1 MSNLGLSS
9 KKNVNLSKGIILSFL
24 TIFSIFY
31 GVFLTNFVD
40 LYQKSN
46 PGSLL
51 PIYIT
56 YLPLVCYVSAVF
68 LGLGLIIFIKKST
81 VQKSREIQSRKKIKI
96 GSIYKEALFLVIFIF
111 AFVPLFGPIFDQGR
125 NDQNFS
131 IYNSNWNGG
140 SKFRDT
146 LESQDYTVMSIQSSL
161 SATERL
167 NKSVLLILFGPNQFY
182 NPVFEIPYFIDFFN
196 NQSKNSILVLHDHGS
211 TSWLL
216 WEIFLAG
223 ALDPDIRGTIPVTI
237 FPDGTLRDNYSYYKE
252 TDFPVINTFT
262 GHPTTNGIHNVIL
275 SQSSAAVG
283 GPFISYFGWDVVGTS
298 SEYSYV
304 DKNNDHVYRYAD
316 DYADI
321 SMIAAALPGFP
332 TKWPLGIYPQ
342 AVFMAK
348 DTGNGRIFVSADA
361 SLFDNELIDWPGYD
375 NKQFAINIVNWL
387 TYGEPKEN
395 WIIAFDEAHIRPE
408 YSRDL
413 TSAGIYG
420 FFIQYIIHLSTNP
433 ITAWIYPVIALYT
446 LRKYLPKKGGKKEK
460 KKAARQE
467 KIEEKE
473 KFRTSSFFAEKINWY
488 QEKAKYGKALILLYR
503 RLERKL
509 NVLLR
514 GEKITTKNV
523 IDMITSK
530 ETKVNKLKIKR
541 ISKFMDRMIA
551 IKEGKSKVKN
561 EEDFESLFFEM
572 EWVVNNI

>member
-24 TIFSIFY
+24 TIFFIFY
-31 GVFLTNFVD
+31 GIFLTNFID
-40 LYQKSN
+40 IYQNSN
-46 PGSLL
+46 PGSFL

-56 YLPLVCYVSAVF
+56 YLPLVCYISAVF
-68 LGLGLIIFIKKST
+68 LGLGLIILIRKT
-81 VQKSREIQSRKKIKI
+81 TAQKSREIQSRKKVKT

-131 IYNSNWNGG
+131 IYNSDWNGG
-140 SKFRDT
+140 SKFSDT
-146 LESQDYTVMSIQSSL
+146 LESQGYEVMSIQSSL

-167 NKSVLLILFGPNQFY
+167 NKSVLLILFGPNLFY
-182 NPVFEIPYFIDFFN
+182 NPVFEIPYFIDFFSN
-196 NQSKNSILVLHDHGS
+196 ESKNSILICHDHGS

-223 ALDPDIRGTIPVTI
+223 ALDPDIKGAIPVTI
-237 FPDGTLRDNYSYYKE
+237 FPDGILRDNYSYDTR
-252 TDFPVINTFT
+252 TDFPIINTFT
-262 GHPTTNGIHNVIL
+262 GHPMTNGISKVIL
-275 SQSSAAVG
+275 SQASAAVG
-283 GPFISYFGWDVVGTS
+283 GPFVSSFGWDVVGTS
-298 SEYSYV
+298 SMYSYV
-304 DKNNDHVYRYAD
+304 DKNNDHMYRYED
-316 DYADI
+316 DNVDI
-321 SMIAAALPGFP
+321 SLIAASIPGFP

-348 DTGNGRIFVSADA
+348 DTGNGRVFVSADA
-361 SLFDNELIDWPGYD
+361 SLFDNELIDLYD
-375 NKQFAINIVNWL
+375 NRQFAINIVDWL
-387 TYGEPKEN
+387 TYGEPKTN

-408 YSRDL
+408 LSRDL

-460 KKAARQE
+460 KKAAKQE
-467 KIEEKE
+467 KVEEKE
-473 KFRTSSFFAEKINWY
+473 KFRTSSFFAEKIEWY
-488 QEKAKYGKALILLYR
+488 REKARYGKALILLYR

-514 GEKITTKNV
+514 GQKITTKNV
-523 IDMITSK
+523 VDMITSK
-530 ETKVNKLKIKR
+530 ETKVNKLKVKR

-551 IKEGKSKVKN
+551 IKEGKSKIKN

>member
-24 TIFSIFY
+24 TIFFIFY
-31 GVFLTNFVD
+31 GIFLTNFID
-40 LYQKSN
+40 IYQNSN
-46 PGSLL
+46 PGSFL

-56 YLPLVCYVSAVF
+56 YLPLVCYISAVF
-68 LGLGLIIFIKKST
+68 LGLGLIILIRKTT
-81 VQKSREIQSRKKIKI
+81 VQKSRQIQSRKKVKT

-131 IYNSNWNGG
+131 IYNSDWNGG
-140 SKFRDT
+140 SKFSDT
-146 LESQDYTVMSIQSSL
+146 LESQGYEVMSIQSSL

-167 NKSVLLILFGPNQFY
+167 NKSVLLILFGPNLFY
-182 NPVFEIPYFIDFFN
+182 NPVFEIPYFIDFFSN
-196 NQSKNSILVLHDHGS
+196 ESKNSILICHDHGS

-223 ALDPDIRGTIPVTI
+223 ALDPDIRGKIPVTI
-237 FPDGTLRDNYSYYKE
+237 FPDGILRDNLSYDTR
-252 TDFPVINTFT
+252 TDFPIINTFT
-262 GHPTTNGIHNVIL
+262 GHPTTNGISKVIL
-275 SQSSAAVG
+275 SQASAAVG
-283 GPFISYFGWDVVGTS
+283 GPFVSSFGWDVVGTS
-298 SEYSYV
+298 SMYSYV
-304 DKNNDHVYRYAD
+304 DKNNDHMYRYED
-316 DYADI
+316 DNVDI
-321 SMIAAALPGFP
+321 SLIAASIPGFP

-348 DTGNGRIFVSADA
+348 DTGNGRVFVSADA
-361 SLFDNELIDWPGYD
+361 SLFDNELIDLYD
-375 NKQFAINIVNWL
+375 NRQFAINIVDWL
-387 TYGEPKEN
+387 TYGEPKTN

-408 YSRDL
+408 LSRDL

-460 KKAARQE
+460 KKAAKQE
-467 KIEEKE
+467 KVEEKE
-473 KFRTSSFFAEKINWY
+473 KFRTSSFFAEKIEWY
-488 QEKAKYGKALILLYR
+488 REKARYGKALILLYR

-514 GEKITTKNV
+514 GQKITTKNV
-523 IDMITSK
+523 VDMITSK
-530 ETKVNKLKIKR
+530 ETKVNKLKVKR

-551 IKEGKSKVKN
+551 IKEGKSKIKN

>member
-9 KKNVNLSKGIILSFL
+9 GKNVNLSKGIILSFL
-24 TIFSIFY
+24 AIFFIFY
-31 GVFLTNFVD
+31 GVFLTNFID
-40 LYQKSN
+40 IYQNSN
-46 PGSLL
+46 PSALL

-56 YLPLVCYVSAVF
+56 YLPLVCYVSAAF
-68 LGLGLIIFIKKST
+68 LGLGLIIFIRKTT
-81 VQKSREIQSRKKIKI
+81 VQKSREVQSRKKVKT
-96 GSIYKEALFLVIFIF
+96 GSIYKEALFLVIFLF

-131 IYNSNWNGG
+131 VYNSDWNGG
-140 SKFRDT
+140 SKFHDA
-146 LESQDYTVMSIQSSL
+146 LKSQGYDVMSIQSSL

-167 NKSVLLILFGPNQFY
+167 NKSILLILFGPNQYY
-182 NPVFEIPYFIDFFN
+182 NPVFEIPFFIDFFN
-196 NQSKNSILVLHDHGS
+196 NQSHNSILILHDQGS

-223 ALDPDIRGTIPVTI
+223 AMDPDIGGTIPVTI
-237 FPDGTLRDNYSYYKE
+237 FADGTLRDNLSYDTR
-252 TDFPVINTFT
+252 TDFPIINTFS
-262 GHPTTNGIHNVIL
+262 GHPTTNGINNVVL
-275 SQSSAAVG
+275 SHSSAAVG
-283 GPFISYFGWDVVGTS
+283 GPFVSYFGWDIVGTS

-304 DKNNDHVYRYAD
+304 DKDNDHVYRYAD
-316 DYADI
+316 DNVNI
-321 SMIAAALPGFP
+321 GPIAAALPGFP

-342 AVFMAK
+342 VVFMAK

-361 SLFDNELIDWPGYD
+361 SMFDNELIDLYD
-375 NKQFAINIVNWL
+375 NRQFGINIVNWL
-387 TYGEPKEN
+387 TYGDPKAN

-420 FFIQYIIHLSTNP
+420 FFMQYIIQLSTNP

-460 KKAARQE
+460 KKAAKQE

-473 KFRTSSFFAEKINWY
+473 KFRTSSFFAEKIEWY
-488 QEKAKYGKALILLYR
+488 REKAKYGKALILLYR

-509 NVLLR
+509 NTLLK
-514 GEKITTKNV
+514 GKKITSKNV
-523 IDMITSK
+523 IDMVTSK
-530 ETKVNKLKIKR
+530 ETKINKLKIKR

>member
-9 KKNVNLSKGIILSFL
+9 GKNVNLSKGIILSFL
-24 TIFSIFY
+24 AIFFIFY
-31 GVFLTNFVD
+31 GVFLTNFID
-40 LYQKSN
+40 IYQKSN
-46 PGSLL
+46 PTSLL

-56 YLPLVCYVSAVF
+56 YLPLVCYVSAAF
-68 LGLGLIIFIKKST
+68 LGLGLIIFIRKAT
-81 VQKSREIQSRKKIKI
+81 VQKSRESQSRKKVKI
-96 GSIYKEALFLVIFIF
+96 GSIYKEALFLVIFLF

-131 IYNSNWNGG
+131 IYNSDWNGG
-140 SKFRDT
+140 SKFSDT
-146 LESQDYTVMSIQSSL
+146 LKSQGYNVMSIQSSL

-167 NKSVLLILFGPNQFY
+167 NKSILLILFGPNQYY
-182 NPVFEIPYFIDFFN
+182 NPVFEIPFFIDFFN
-196 NQSKNSILVLHDHGS
+196 NESHNSILILHDHGS

-223 ALDPDIRGTIPVTI
+223 VMDPDIGGTIPVTI
-237 FPDGTLRDNYSYYKE
+237 FPDGTLRDNLSYDTR
-252 TDFPVINTFT
+252 TDFPIINTFP
-262 GHPTTNGIHNVIL
+262 GHPTTNGIHNVVL

-283 GPFISYFGWDVVGTS
+283 GPFVSYFGWDIVGTS

-316 DYADI
+316 DYVNI
-321 SMIAAALPGFP
+321 GPIAAAIPGFP

-342 AVFMAK
+342 VVFMAK

-361 SLFDNELIDWPGYD
+361 SLFDNELIDLYD
-375 NKQFAINIVNWL
+375 NRQFGINIVNWL
-387 TYGEPKEN
+387 TYGDPKAN
-395 WIIAFDEAHIRPE
+395 WIITFDEAHIRPE
-408 YSRDL
+408 YSSDL

-420 FFIQYIIHLSTNP
+420 FFLQYVIQLSTNP
-433 ITAWIYPVIALYT
+433 ITAWIYPVIAFYT

-460 KKAARQE
+460 KKAAKQE

-473 KFRTSSFFAEKINWY
+473 KFRTSSFFAEKIKWY
-488 QEKAKYGKALILLYR
+488 QEKAKYGKALLLLYR

-509 NVLLR
+509 NALLR
-514 GEKITTKNV
+514 GKKITTKNV

-530 ETKVNKLKIKR
+530 EMKINKLKVKR

>member
-24 TIFSIFY
+24 TIFFIFY
-31 GVFLTNFVD
+31 GIFLTNFID
-40 LYQKSN
+40 IYQNSN
-46 PGSLL
+46 PGSFL

-56 YLPLVCYVSAVF
+56 YLPLVCYISAVF
-68 LGLGLIIFIKKST
+68 LGLGLIILIRKTT
-81 VQKSREIQSRKKIKI
+81 VQKSRQIQSRKKEKT

-131 IYNSNWNGG
+131 IYNSDWNGG
-140 SKFRDT
+140 SKFSDT
-146 LESQDYTVMSIQSSL
+146 LESQGYEVMSIQSSL

-167 NKSVLLILFGPNQFY
+167 NKSVLLILFGPNLFY
-182 NPVFEIPYFIDFFN
+182 NPVFEIPYFIDFFSN
-196 NQSKNSILVLHDHGS
+196 ESKNSILICHDHGS

-223 ALDPDIRGTIPVTI
+223 ALDPDIKGAIPVTI
-237 FPDGTLRDNYSYYKE
+237 FPDGILRDNLSYDTR
-252 TDFPVINTFT
+252 TDFPIINTFT
-262 GHPTTNGIHNVIL
+262 GHPTTNGISKVIL
-275 SQSSAAVG
+275 SQASAAVG
-283 GPFISYFGWDVVGTS
+283 GPFVSSFGWDVVGTS
-298 SEYSYV
+298 SMYSYV
-304 DKNNDHVYRYAD
+304 DKNNDHMYRYED
-316 DYADI
+316 DNVDI
-321 SMIAAALPGFP
+321 SLIAASIPGFP

-348 DTGNGRIFVSADA
+348 DTGNGRVFVSADA
-361 SLFDNELIDWPGYD
+361 SLFDNELIDLYD
-375 NKQFAINIVNWL
+375 NRQFAINIVDWL
-387 TYGEPKEN
+387 TYGEPKTN

-408 YSRDL
+408 LSRDL

-460 KKAARQE
+460 KKAAKQE
-467 KIEEKE
+467 KVEEKE
-473 KFRTSSFFAEKINWY
+473 KFRTSSFFAEKIEWY
-488 QEKAKYGKALILLYR
+488 REKARYGKALILLYR

-514 GEKITTKNV
+514 GQKITTKNV
-523 IDMITSK
+523 VDMITSK
-530 ETKVNKLKIKR
+530 ETKVNKLKVKR

-551 IKEGKSKVKN
+551 IKEGKSKIKN

>member
-9 KKNVNLSKGIILSFL
+9 GKNVNLSKGIILSFL
-24 TIFSIFY
+24 AIFFIIY
-31 GVFLTNFVD
+31 GVFLTNFID
-40 LYQKSN
+40 IYQKSN
-46 PGSLL
+46 PTSIL

-56 YLPLVCYVSAVF
+56 YLPLVCYVSAGF
-68 LGLGLIIFIKKST
+68 LGLGLIIFIRKAT
-81 VQKSREIQSRKKIKI
+81 VQKSRETQSRKKVKI
-96 GSIYKEALFLVIFIF
+96 GSIYKEALFLVIFLF

-125 NDQNFS
+125 NNQNFS
-131 IYNSNWNGG
+131 IYNSDWNGG
-140 SKFRDT
+140 SKFSDT
-146 LESQDYTVMSIQSSL
+146 LKSQGYNVMSIQSSL

-167 NKSVLLILFGPNQFY
+167 NKSILLILFGPNQYY
-182 NPVFEIPYFIDFFN
+182 NPVFEIPFFIDFFN
-196 NQSKNSILVLHDHGS
+196 NETHNSILILHDQGS

-223 ALDPDIRGTIPVTI
+223 AMDPDIGGTIPVTI
-237 FPDGTLRDNYSYYKE
+237 FPDGTLRDNLSYDTR
-252 TDFPVINTFT
+252 TDFPIINTFS
-262 GHPTTNGIHNVIL
+262 GHPTTNGIHNVVL
-275 SQSSAAVG
+275 SHSSAAVG
-283 GPFISYFGWDVVGTS
+283 GPFVSYFGWDIVGTS

-304 DKNNDHVYRYAD
+304 DKDNDHVYRYAD
-316 DYADI
+316 DYVNI
-321 SMIAAALPGFP
+321 GPIAAAIPGFP

-342 AVFMAK
+342 VVFMAK

-361 SLFDNELIDWPGYD
+361 SLFDNELIDLYD
-375 NKQFAINIVNWL
+375 NRQFGINIVNWL
-387 TYGEPKEN
+387 TYGDPKAN

-408 YSRDL
+408 YSSDL

-420 FFIQYIIHLSTNP
+420 FFLQYVIQLSTNP

-460 KKAARQE
+460 KKAVKQE

-473 KFRTSSFFAEKINWY
+473 KFRTSSFFAEKIKWY
-488 QEKAKYGKALILLYR
+488 QEKAKYGKALLLLYR

-509 NVLLR
+509 NALLR
-514 GEKITTKNV
+514 GKKITTKNV

-530 ETKVNKLKIKR
+530 EMKINKLKVKR

>member
-9 KKNVNLSKGIILSFL
+9 GKNVNLSKGIILSFL
-24 TIFSIFY
+24 AIFFIIY
-31 GVFLTNFVD
+31 GVFLTNFID
-40 LYQKSN
+40 IYQKSN
-46 PGSLL
+46 PTSIL

-56 YLPLVCYVSAVF
+56 YLPLVCYVSAGF
-68 LGLGLIIFIKKST
+68 LGLGLIIFIRKAT
-81 VQKSREIQSRKKIKI
+81 VQKSRETQSRKKVKI
-96 GSIYKEALFLVIFIF
+96 GSIYKEALFLVIFLF

-131 IYNSNWNGG
+131 IYNSDWNGG
-140 SKFRDT
+140 SKFSDT
-146 LESQDYTVMSIQSSL
+146 LKSQGYNVMSIQSSL

-167 NKSVLLILFGPNQFY
+167 NKSILLILFGPNQYY
-182 NPVFEIPYFIDFFN
+182 NPVFEIPFFIDFFN
-196 NQSKNSILVLHDHGS
+196 NETHNSILILHDQGS

-223 ALDPDIRGTIPVTI
+223 AMDPDIGGTIPVTI
-237 FPDGTLRDNYSYYKE
+237 FPDGTLRDNLSYDTR
-252 TDFPVINTFT
+252 TDFPIINTFS
-262 GHPTTNGIHNVIL
+262 GHPTTNGIHNVVL
-275 SQSSAAVG
+275 SHSSAAVG
-283 GPFISYFGWDVVGTS
+283 GPFVSYFGWDIVGTS

-304 DKNNDHVYRYAD
+304 DKDNDHVYRYAD
-316 DYADI
+316 DYVNI
-321 SMIAAALPGFP
+321 GPIAAAIPGFP

-342 AVFMAK
+342 VVFMAK

-361 SLFDNELIDWPGYD
+361 SLFDNELIDLYD
-375 NKQFAINIVNWL
+375 NRQFGINIVNWL
-387 TYGEPKEN
+387 TYGDPKAN

-408 YSRDL
+408 YSSDL

-420 FFIQYIIHLSTNP
+420 FFLQYVIQLSTNP

-446 LRKYLPKKGGKKEK
+446 LRNYLPKKGGKKEK
-460 KKAARQE
+460 KKAVKQE

-473 KFRTSSFFAEKINWY
+473 KFRTSSFFAEKIKWY
-488 QEKAKYGKALILLYR
+488 QEKAKYGKALLLLYR

-509 NVLLR
+509 NALLR
-514 GEKITTKNV
+514 GKKITTKNV

-530 ETKVNKLKIKR
+530 EMKINKLKVKR

>member
-9 KKNVNLSKGIILSFL
+9 GKNVNLSKGIILSFL
-24 TIFSIFY
+24 AIFFIIY
-31 GVFLTNFVD
+31 GVFLTNFID
-40 LYQKSN
+40 IYQKSN
-46 PGSLL
+46 PTSIL

-56 YLPLVCYVSAVF
+56 YLPLVCYVSAGF
-68 LGLGLIIFIKKST
+68 LGLGLIIFIRKAT
-81 VQKSREIQSRKKIKI
+81 VQKSRETQSRKKVKI
-96 GSIYKEALFLVIFIF
+96 GSIYKEALFLVIFLF

-125 NDQNFS
+125 NNQNFS
-131 IYNSNWNGG
+131 IYNSDWNGG
-140 SKFRDT
+140 SKFSDT
-146 LESQDYTVMSIQSSL
+146 LKSQGYNVMSIQSSL

-167 NKSVLLILFGPNQFY
+167 NKSILLILFGPNQYY
-182 NPVFEIPYFIDFFN
+182 NPVFEIPFFIDFFN
-196 NQSKNSILVLHDHGS
+196 NETHNSILILHDQGS

-223 ALDPDIRGTIPVTI
+223 AMDPDIGGTIPVTI
-237 FPDGTLRDNYSYYKE
+237 FPDGTLRDNLSYDTR
-252 TDFPVINTFT
+252 TDFPIINTFS
-262 GHPTTNGIHNVIL
+262 GHPTTNGIHNVVL
-275 SQSSAAVG
+275 SHSSAAVG
-283 GPFISYFGWDVVGTS
+283 GPFVSYFGWDIVGTS

-304 DKNNDHVYRYAD
+304 DKDNDHVYRYAD
-316 DYADI
+316 DYVNI
-321 SMIAAALPGFP
+321 GPIAAALPGFP

-342 AVFMAK
+342 VVFMAK

-361 SLFDNELIDWPGYD
+361 SLFDNELIDLYD
-375 NKQFAINIVNWL
+375 NRQFGINIVNWL
-387 TYGEPKEN
+387 TYGDPKAN

-408 YSRDL
+408 YSSDL

-420 FFIQYIIHLSTNP
+420 FFLQYVIQLSTNP

-460 KKAARQE
+460 KKAVKQE

-473 KFRTSSFFAEKINWY
+473 KFRTSSFFAEKIKWY
-488 QEKAKYGKALILLYR
+488 QEKAKYGKALLLLYR

-509 NVLLR
+509 NALLR
-514 GEKITTKNV
+514 GKKITTKNV

-530 ETKVNKLKIKR
+530 EMKINKLKVKR

>member
-9 KKNVNLSKGIILSFL
+9 GKNVNLSKGIILSFL
-24 TIFSIFY
+24 TIFLIFY
-31 GVFLTNFVD
+31 GIFLTNFID
-40 LYQKSN
+40 IYQKDN
-46 PGSLL
+46 PGSFL

-56 YLPLVCYVSAVF
+56 YLPFVCYISAVF
-68 LGLGLIIFIKKST
+68 LGLGLIIFIRKIT
-81 VQKSREIQSRKKIKI
+81 VQKSREILSRKKVKI
-96 GSIYKEALFLVIFIF
+96 GSIYKEALFLVIFLF
-111 AFVPLFGPIFDQGR
+111 AFVPLFGPIFDQGL

-131 IYNSNWNGG
+131 IYNSDWNGG

-146 LESQDYTVMSIQSSL
+146 LTSQGYEVMSIQSSL

-167 NKSVLLILFGPNQFY
+167 DKSILLILFGPNQFY
-182 NPVFEIPYFIDFFN
+182 NPVFEIPYFIDFFSN
-196 NQSKNSILVLHDHGS
+196 ESKNSILICHDHGS

-223 ALDPDIRGTIPVTI
+223 ALDPDIRGKIPVTI
-237 FPDGTLRDNYSYYKE
+237 FPNGILRDNLSYDTR
-252 TDFPVINTFT
+252 TDFPIINSFP
-262 GHPTTNGIHNVIL
+262 GHPTTTGISNVIL
-275 SQSSAAVG
+275 SQSSAVVG
-283 GPFISYFGWDVVGTS
+283 GPFLSYFGWDIVGTS

-304 DKNNDHVYRYAD
+304 DKNNDHVYRYED
-316 DYADI
+316 DNVDI
-321 SMIAAALPGFP
+321 SMIAASLPGFP
-332 TKWPLGIYPQ
+332 TKWPLGIYSQ

-348 DTGNGRIFVSADA
+348 DTGNGRVFVSADA
-361 SLFDNELIDWPGYD
+361 SLFDNELIELPEYD
-375 NKQFAINIVNWL
+375 NKQFAINILDWL
-387 TYGEPKEN
+387 TYGEPKDN

-433 ITAWIYPVIALYT
+433 ITAWIYPVIAIYT

-460 KKAARQE
+460 KKAAKQE

-473 KFRTSSFFAEKINWY
+473 KFRTSSFFAEKIGWY
-488 QEKAKYGKALILLYR
+488 REKANYGKALLLLYR

-509 NVLLR
+509 NTLLR
-514 GEKITTKNV
+514 GKKITTKNV
-523 IDMITSK
+523 IDMVTSK
-530 ETKVNKLKIKR
+530 ETKINKLKIKR
-541 ISKFMDRMIA
+541 ISKFMDRMIS

-572 EWVVNNI
+572 EWVVNNL